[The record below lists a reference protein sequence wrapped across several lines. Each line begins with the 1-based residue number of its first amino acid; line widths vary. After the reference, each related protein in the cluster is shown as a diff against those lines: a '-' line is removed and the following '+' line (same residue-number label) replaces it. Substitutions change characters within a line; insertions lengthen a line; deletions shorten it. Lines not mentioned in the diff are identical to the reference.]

1 MQATM
6 RSPQL
11 LGTLHRLLRRR
22 LGRTQ
27 QGSSP
32 TGGEFFPGG
41 SGAFDALKVFDAL
54 LVFWWL
60 V

>member
-1 MQATM
+1 M